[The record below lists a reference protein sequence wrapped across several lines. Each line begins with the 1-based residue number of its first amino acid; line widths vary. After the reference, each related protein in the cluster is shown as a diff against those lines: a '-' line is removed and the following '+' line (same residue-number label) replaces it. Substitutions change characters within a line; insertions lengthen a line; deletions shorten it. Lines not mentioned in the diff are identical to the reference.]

1 MTWWKTVLCLN
12 VYLPCCSDSLQA
24 YICAVV
30 HTSLLHRVYMG
41 SVVILHILR
50 LLGDGTVPYVEARL
64 NEVRLAGI
72 AIKKTQ
78 EKSCW
83 T

>member
-1 MTWWKTVLCLN
+1 
-12 VYLPCCSDSLQA
+12 
-24 YICAVV
+24 
-30 HTSLLHRVYMG
+30 MG

-78 EKSCW
+78 EKSC
-83 T
+83 